1 MHSKI
6 IKELPDLIKN
16 EVISKEV
23 ALKIESYYSSKEE
36 DTPNKLFV
44 VFGVFGSLLI
54 GLGLILMLAHNW
66 DQFSRAIKTIFAFLP
81 LVIGQLFA
89 GYSILKK
96 KSRTWKE
103 ASGTFLFFAVGA
115 SIALVSQIYH
125 LPGDLSSFL
134 LTWIVLCLPVI
145 YLLKSHVLAILHI
158 VFATYFACESGYGY
172 SSSGNSPWL
181 YILMIALVLPH
192 YYMLLKQ
199 NPKANI
205 TSLLNWFIPLSATIV
220 LGAFVETN
228 YSIGFLL
235 YIILFGLFYNIG
247 KIPFFYTQQL
257 RRNGYIIIG
266 SIGTIIIL
274 LWTSFT
280 WIWEDLIRE
289 VVFFSNE
296 FYIAIALFL
305 GALAVLGYSYYKKW
319 MKEFHL
325 FQYVFIFFSML
336 FFFGFSSETIPTILV
351 NVLLFVLGLI
361 TIKIGADRFHFG
373 VLNYGLFIITSL
385 VVCRFF
391 DTNMSFVIRGLLFVT
406 VGFGFFITNY
416 WMLKKQKQI
425 LKK

>member
-23 ALKIESYYSSKEE
+23 ALKIESYYRSKEE
-36 DTPNKLFV
+36 NAPNKLFL

-81 LVIGQLFA
+81 LIIGQLFA

-181 YILMIALVLPH
+181 YILMIALILPH

-305 GALAVLGYSYYKKW
+305 GTLAVLGYSYYKKW
-319 MKEFHL
+319 MKGFHL

>member
-1 MHSKI
+1 MHSKF

-23 ALKIESYYSSKEE
+23 ASKIESYYRSKQE
-36 DTPNKLFV
+36 DVPNKLFV
-44 VFGVFGSLLI
+44 VFGVLGSLLI
-54 GLGLILMLAHNW
+54 GLGIILILAHNW
-66 DQFSRAIKTIFAFLP
+66 DQFSRAIKTVFAFLP
-81 LVIGQLFA
+81 LVIGQLFV
-89 GYSILKK
+89 GYSIFKN
-96 KSRTWKE
+96 KSSTWKE

-115 SIALVSQIYH
+115 SIALVSQIYN
-125 LPGDLSSFL
+125 LPGDLGSFL
-134 LTWIVLCLPVI
+134 LTWIVLCLPII
-145 YLLKSHVLAILHI
+145 YLLKSHTLAILHI
-158 VFATYFACESGYGY
+158 IFATYYACESGYGY
-172 SSSGNSPWL
+172 PSGYSPWL
-181 YILMIALVLPH
+181 YIILLVLVLPH
-192 YYMLLKQ
+192 YWKLLKQ

-205 TSLLNWFIPLSATIV
+205 TSIFNWFIPLSATIV

-235 YIILFGLFYNIG
+235 YILLFGLFYNIG
-247 KIPFFYTQQL
+247 KIPFFYNQQL

-274 LWTSFT
+274 LWTSFS

-289 VVFFSNE
+289 VVFFSQE
-296 FYIAIALFL
+296 FYIAVALFL
-305 GALAVLGYSYYKKW
+305 AALVVIGYSYYKKW
-319 MKEFHL
+319 IKEFHL
-325 FQYVFIFFSML
+325 FQYVFVFFSML

-351 NVLLFVLGLI
+351 NALLFVLGLI

-391 DTNMSFVIRGLLFVT
+391 DTNMSFVVRGLLFVA

>member
-1 MHSKI
+1 MHSKF

-23 ALKIESYYSSKEE
+23 ALKIESYYRSKEE
-36 DTPNKLFV
+36 ITPNKLFV
-44 VFGVFGSLLI
+44 VFGVFGSLLV
-54 GLGLILMLAHNW
+54 GLGIILILAHNW
-66 DQFSRAIKTIFAFLP
+66 DQFSRAIKTVFAFLP
-81 LVIGQLFA
+81 LVIGQLFV

-96 KSRTWKE
+96 KSQTWKE

-134 LTWIVLCLPVI
+134 LTWMLLCLPVI

-172 SSSGNSPWL
+172 PSSESSPWL

-205 TSLLNWFIPLSATIV
+205 TSIFNWFIPLSATIV

-235 YIILFGLFYNIG
+235 YMILFGLLYNIG
-247 KIPFFYTQQL
+247 KIPFFYAQQL
-257 RRNGYIIIG
+257 RRNGYLIIG
-266 SIGTIIIL
+266 SIGTIVIL

-305 GALAVLGYSYYKKW
+305 GALVVIGYSYYKQW
-319 MKEFHL
+319 IKEFHL
-325 FQYVFIFFSML
+325 FQYVFIFFSIL

-391 DTNMSFVIRGLLFVT
+391 DTNMSFVVRGLLFVT